1 MKSFFSSD
9 PLSFFYTHNRPG
21 SHTIN
26 TINKR
31 LVRVKDQEGRSIGT
45 EIVPIQGVENCGID
59 WDKDET
65 IEWKTAECSTGGKE
79 KRFNPLL
86 FLALSLSPSSK
97 TVNGNR
103 NRQKRLI
110 D

>member
-1 MKSFFSSD
+1 
-9 PLSFFYTHNRPG
+9 
-21 SHTIN
+21 
-26 TINKR
+26 
-31 LVRVKDQEGRSIGT
+31 VRVKDQEGRSIGT

-79 KRFNPLL
+79 KRFNPLSL
-86 FLALSLSPSSK
+86 SCTLSLSFVENCKRESK
-97 TVNGNR
+97 PA
-103 NRQKRLI
+103 KAI